1 MFFVSCSK
9 YDDSTLTNRINDLE
23 GRVEKLEEQCR
34 QMNTN
39 ISSLKSL
46 VDAVTGNV
54 YITDVTPI
62 VENGVEK
69 GYKITFS
76 NTESVTIYHG
86 QKGDDATA
94 PVIGVRKD
102 SDGRYYWTLDG
113 EWLTGDDGEK
123 ICAEGSKGD
132 DGDKGDDGNKGDD
145 GITPQLKID
154 NDYWYVSYD
163 NGQTWQ
169 QLGKATGGGD
179 SLFKS
184 VTQNNDSVTFT
195 LSDNTVITV
204 PKGAPLDIT
213 FSEADLVIMSPY
225 STRSIGYKVESEA
238 ESVTVE
244 VISSSDIRAR
254 AVAADESGLSGY
266 IEITVGSAIDEYS
279 KVVVLVSD
287 GSKVIMRSFAFEE
300 TGIQIYDS
308 TLKSCDAAGGEV
320 VLEFLSNMD
329 CHVVI
334 PEQAQSWISV
344 APDTRA
350 LEYNAITLKVE
361 PNTEYVRS
369 SEVYVITDDN
379 YLGITFNIVQSG
391 EKTSSIDPENIP
403 DDEIWYTTI
412 DGERILP
419 YNTVFGSNL
428 ITSVYEDG
436 IGRLVFDGPV
446 SYIGTSA
453 FLYCNTLTE
462 MWLPDSVTGI
472 GDSAFGLCTGLTS
485 IDIPESVTSIG
496 AFAFQSCAID
506 ELTLPESLTALNL
519 NIVAGCS
526 NLKAFHG
533 KFASEDNLC
542 LISNESLYAFAI
554 GAGLTEY
561 TVPEGINMIESYAF
575 YYARTLQ
582 NITLPSTL
590 AVIDINAF
598 QSCYN
603 LEYIYGPYASADN
616 KCAVID
622 GVLQLFAGKGV
633 TEYTTPDNVTKVAGG
648 VFSNME
654 DLSFLT
660 ISDEVRE
667 VGVNVMSAGYSM
679 GFAEYCPNLRKV
691 VMSARLTDMG
701 SGFFTGCDALTEVY
715 CRAPLPPKFDLY
727 STQYIPYPTIYVPD
741 ETISTYQNASSWSL
755 LRDMMLP
762 YDYGDLS
769 EFYPEEYISTDYS
782 QDGTFEVLQ
791 QAAEGS
797 GINVVLMGDGYSDRQ
812 IADGTYRADM
822 EFAYRSLFTEE
833 PYKSFSHLFNVS
845 YVNVVSAAEGYDY
858 GNTAFECYFGDGTHV
873 GGNDSKAFE
882 YGLKA
887 LTEEQM
893 DEAMIIIVMNSDVYA
908 GTCYMY
914 YPSNVPSDYGSG
926 VSVSYFPKGSNKIN
940 FETVLH
946 HEACGHGFSKLADEY
961 AYEDYGQI
969 PSSEVSATVSQ
980 QDEWGWWK
988 NIDFTGDVSAV
999 RWNYFIS
1006 DPRYADEGLGAYEGG
1021 YTYWTGVWRPTYNS
1035 IMNDNTGGFN
1045 APSREAIYYRIHR
1058 LAYGES
1064 WQYDYEDF
1072 VAYDAVNRKA
1082 AGMAKQEGPYRPME
1096 PTHPPVVVRKTWRD
1110 AM

>member
-62 VENGVEK
+62 VDNGVEK

-403 DDEIWYTTI
+403 EDEIWYTTI

-446 SYIGTSA
+446 S
-453 FLYCNTLTE
+453 
-462 MWLPDSVTGI
+462 
-472 GDSAFGLCTGLTS
+472 
-485 IDIPESVTSIG
+485 
-496 AFAFQSCAID
+496 
-506 ELTLPESLTALNL
+506 
-519 NIVAGCS
+519 
-526 NLKAFHG
+526 
-533 KFASEDNLC
+533 
-542 LISNESLYAFAI
+542 
-554 GAGLTEY
+554 
-561 TVPEGINMIESYAF
+561 
-575 YYARTLQ
+575 
-582 NITLPSTL
+582 
-590 AVIDINAF
+590 
-598 QSCYN
+598 
-603 LEYIYGPYASADN
+603 
-616 KCAVID
+616 
-622 GVLQLFAGKGV
+622 
-633 TEYTTPDNVTKVAGG
+633 
-648 VFSNME
+648 
-654 DLSFLT
+654 
-660 ISDEVRE
+660 
-667 VGVNVMSAGYSM
+667 
-679 GFAEYCPNLRKV
+679 
-691 VMSARLTDMG
+691 
-701 SGFFTGCDALTEVY
+701 
-715 CRAPLPPKFDLY
+715 
-727 STQYIPYPTIYVPD
+727 
-741 ETISTYQNASSWSL
+741 
-755 LRDMMLP
+755 
-762 YDYGDLS
+762 
-769 EFYPEEYISTDYS
+769 
-782 QDGTFEVLQ
+782 
-791 QAAEGS
+791 
-797 GINVVLMGDGYSDRQ
+797 
-812 IADGTYRADM
+812 
-822 EFAYRSLFTEE
+822 
-833 PYKSFSHLFNVS
+833 
-845 YVNVVSAAEGYDY
+845 
-858 GNTAFECYFGDGTHV
+858 
-873 GGNDSKAFE
+873 
-882 YGLKA
+882 
-887 LTEEQM
+887 
-893 DEAMIIIVMNSDVYA
+893 
-908 GTCYMY
+908 
-914 YPSNVPSDYGSG
+914 
-926 VSVSYFPKGSNKIN
+926 
-940 FETVLH
+940 
-946 HEACGHGFSKLADEY
+946 
-961 AYEDYGQI
+961 
-969 PSSEVSATVSQ
+969 
-980 QDEWGWWK
+980 
-988 NIDFTGDVSAV
+988 
-999 RWNYFIS
+999 
-1006 DPRYADEGLGAYEGG
+1006 
-1021 YTYWTGVWRPTYNS
+1021 
-1035 IMNDNTGGFN
+1035 
-1045 APSREAIYYRIHR
+1045 
-1058 LAYGES
+1058 
-1064 WQYDYEDF
+1064 
-1072 VAYDAVNRKA
+1072 
-1082 AGMAKQEGPYRPME
+1082 
-1096 PTHPPVVVRKTWRD
+1096 
-1110 AM
+1110 

>member
-1 MFFVSCSK
+1 MAVVLFVSCSK

-23 GRVEKLEEQCR
+23 GRVEKLEELCR

-54 YITDVTPI
+54 YITDVAPI
-62 VENGVEK
+62 VDNGVEV

-76 NTESVTIYHG
+76 NAESVTIYHG
-86 QKGDDATA
+86 AKGDEGSA
-94 PVIGVRKD
+94 PVIGVRMD
-102 SDGRYYWTLDG
+102 SDGRYYWTLNG
-113 EWLTGDDGEK
+113 EWLTDDSGEK
-123 ICAEGSKGD
+123 ICAEGDEGGKGD
-132 DGDKGDDGNKGDD
+132 DGV
-145 GITPQLKID
+145 TPQLKIE

-163 NGQTWQ
+163 KGQTWQ
-169 QLGKATGGGD
+169 QLGKASGGGD

-184 VTQNNDSVTFT
+184 VTQNDDSVTFT
-195 LSDNTVITV
+195 LSDNTVITL

-213 FSEADLVIMSPY
+213 FTEADLVVMSPY
-225 STRSIGYKVESEA
+225 STRTVGYNVESEA
-238 ESVTVE
+238 DSVRVE
-244 VISSSDIRAR
+244 VISSSDIKAKV
-254 AVAADESGLSGY
+254 VAEDKGGLSGY
-266 IEITVGSAIDEYS
+266 IEIVAGSTIDEYS

-287 GSKVIMRSFAFEE
+287 GNKVIMRSLTFEE

-308 TLKSCDAAGGEV
+308 TLKSCDASGGEV

-329 CHVVI
+329 CHAVI
-334 PEQAQSWISV
+334 PDEAQSWVSI

-369 SEVYVITDDN
+369 TEVYVITNDN
-379 YLGITFNIVQSG
+379 YLGIKFNIVQSG

-446 SYIGTSA
+446 TYIGTSA

-462 MWLPDSVTGI
+462 VWLPDSITGI

-485 IDIPESVTSIG
+485 IVIPESVTSIG
-496 AFAFQSCAID
+496 AFAFQSSAIE
-506 ELTLPESLTALNL
+506 ELTLPESLTALNV

-542 LISNESLYAFAI
+542 LSSDGSLYAFAI

-561 TVPEGINMIESYAF
+561 TIPEGINMIESYAF

-582 NITLPSTL
+582 KITLPSTL
-590 AVIDINAF
+590 AVININAF

-603 LEYIYGPYASADN
+603 LEYIYGPCASADN

-622 GVLQLFAGKGV
+622 SVLQLFAGKGV

-654 DLSFLT
+654 DLSSLT

-691 VMSARLTDMG
+691 VLSARLTKMG
-701 SGFFTGCDALTEVY
+701 SGFFTGSDALTEVY

-741 ETISTYQNASSWSL
+741 ETISNYQNAESWSL
-755 LRDMMLP
+755 LKDLMIA

-769 EFYPEEYISTDYS
+769 EFYPEQYISTDYS

-791 QAAEGS
+791 QATEGN
-797 GINVVLMGDGYSDRQ
+797 GLYVVLMGDGYSDRQ

-833 PYKSFSHLFNVS
+833 PYTSFAHLFNVS
-845 YVNVVSAAEGYDY
+845 YVNVVSEAEGYDY
-858 GNTAFECYFGDGTHV
+858 GSTAFECFFGDGTHV

-882 YGLKA
+882 YALKV

-893 DEAMIIIVMNSDVYA
+893 DEAMIIIVMNSDAYA

-914 YPSNVPSDYGSG
+914 YPSKVPSDYGSG

-961 AYEDYGQI
+961 AYESYGQI
-969 PSSEVSATVSQ
+969 PSSEVSTTISQ

-988 NIDFTGDVSAV
+988 NIDFTGDVTAV
-999 RWNYFIS
+999 RWSHFIS
-1006 DPRYADEGLGAYEGG
+1006 DPRYANEGLGAYEGG

-1045 APSREAIYYRIHR
+1045 APSRESIYYRIHR

-1064 WQYDYEDF
+1064 WQYDYEEF
-1072 VAYDAVNRKA
+1072 VAYDAINRKA
-1082 AGMAKQEGPYRPME
+1082 AGTAKAGPYRPME
-1096 PTHPPVVVRKTWRD
+1096 PTHPPVVVKKRWRD
-1110 AM
+1110 AL